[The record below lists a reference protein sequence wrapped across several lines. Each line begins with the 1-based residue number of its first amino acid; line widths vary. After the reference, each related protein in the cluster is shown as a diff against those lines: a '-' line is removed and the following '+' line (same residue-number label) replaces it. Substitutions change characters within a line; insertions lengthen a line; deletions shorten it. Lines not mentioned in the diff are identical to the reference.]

1 MNGRP
6 ILLTARPAC
15 WFDHPTMR
23 GVPHSAAISAMPFGM
38 AWAYAPPGNWQ
49 FYGATEAPALWETLT
64 TGEQL
69 VVGWGITE
77 LDLPLVRTAAQ
88 ATNAPAHTLDL
99 LRVVTETT
107 GRHYTLQTIAMYNFE
122 RYLTASNAQ
131 VAHLIA
137 NGQIDEA
144 SQHCRRHVEIVAALY
159 LHLLEG
165 RPLMLLARRDRRE
178 RDDLRLILRRDG
190 TYAVERER

>member
-1 MNGRP
+1 
-6 ILLTARPAC
+6 
-15 WFDHPTMR
+15 
-23 GVPHSAAISAMPFGM
+23 M
-38 AWAYAPPGNWQ
+38 AWVYMPPKHWQ
-49 FYGATEAPALWETLT
+49 FYGPTEAPALWEMLT
-64 TGEQL
+64 SGEQL
-69 VVGWGITE
+69 VVGWGVTE
-77 LDLPLVRTAAQ
+77 LDLPLIRNAAQ
-88 ATNAPAHTLDL
+88 ATDAPAHTLDL
-99 LRVVTETT
+99 LRVITENT

-122 RYLTASNAQ
+122 RYLTASNAE
-131 VAHLIA
+131 VAHMIA
-137 NGQIDEA
+137 GGQVEEA